1 MKDINNLLQQKS
13 NLLLKISSLPLN
25 LFPYL
30 VFSLIIKQNTAISV
44 LPFALFYA
52 FRRTTLF
59 LFKGG
64 ENEDNVI
71 GWFGLLAALLGYFL
85 GIFGIFYQP
94 FTALA
99 HPLPE

>member
-59 LFKGG
+59 LFKAAKMK
-64 ENEDNVI
+64 I
-71 GWFGLLAALLGYFL
+71 MLLAGSVYWQLYLA
-85 GIFGIFYQP
+85 IF
-94 FTALA
+94 
-99 HPLPE
+99 

>member
-1 MKDINNLLQQKS
+1 M
-13 NLLLKISSLPLN
+13 
-25 LFPYL
+25 
-30 VFSLIIKQNTAISV
+30 

-64 ENEDNVI
+64 KNEDNVI
-71 GWFGLLAALLGYFL
+71 GWFGLLAALFGYFL
-85 GIFGIFYQP
+85 GIFGIFLP
-94 FTALA
+94 AFTALA